1 MQLYFCQSHLADVTV
16 YNSCTGVTV
25 KALLLDVP
33 GILLDIT
40 KSVSPERSQKTS
52 SNRQFWETLN
62 QIQGNTNEIRTQIGV
77 DRVGHASSRIND
89 ECEVKPN
96 VDGYIM
102 SGHYIKFID
111 FIADGAKCNNMWKWC
126 FCVYCI
132 CTIQKFLKVF
142 ESLFCSPRLHLF
154 DQKYSKT
161 VILWN
166 IITI

>member
-52 SNRQFWETLN
+52 SHRQFWETLN

-96 VDGYIM
+96 VDGLNYVRKLHKMHWFYCRWCKMQQYVKVMFLCILYM
-102 SGHYIKFID
+102 HHSKVLKSFWKSFLFTEAAFIWS
-111 FIADGAKCNNMWKWC
+111 K
-126 FCVYCI
+126 
-132 CTIQKFLKVF
+132 IQ
-142 ESLFCSPRLHLF
+142 
-154 DQKYSKT
+154 
-161 VILWN
+161 
-166 IITI
+166 